1 MSGAVINLIIQLI
14 AGALGGNVVGAEL
27 KNVDLGAIGN
37 SIVGALGG
45 VAGGTFLTGLVPL
58 LHGTADTVDISSIII
73 GQAAGGAVCGVILT
87 TIIGRI
93 NNAVAGLTTRRN
105 ISRKR
110 GNLPH
115 VPRMAHDGDS
125 RLYSPRGQG

>member
-1 MSGAVINLIIQLI
+1 MSGVVINLIIQLI
-14 AGALGGNVVGAEL
+14 AGALGGNVIGAEV

-45 VAGGTFLTGLVPL
+45 LAGGMFLTGLVPL
-58 LHGTADTVDISSIII
+58 FHGTADTVDISSIII
-73 GQAAGGAVCGVILT
+73 GQAAGGAVSGVILT
-87 TIIGRI
+87 AIIGLI
-93 NNAVAGLTTRRN
+93 SNAVAGLTTRRN

-115 VPRMAHDGDS
+115 VP
-125 RLYSPRGQG
+125 